1 MDYSVDDPYL
11 NWRRPLPTLKLK
23 SGTTALLV
31 TDVQYSDASINHG
44 IFAQKR
50 ERGLTAG
57 LDYYAE
63 AMSDAV
69 PNIRRLQD
77 AFRAARIEVLFSR
90 NQAATQDGRDRG
102 QIHKNHAIL
111 CPPGSLDAAILEEI
125 APVGDEI
132 VFSKT
137 TGSVFNS
144 TPIHH
149 VLFNMGIR
157 NLVICGVMTS
167 GCVESAVR
175 DASDLGYGVIMVSD
189 ACASWTE
196 ELHQASLRVVHGVF
210 GRVMDTV
217 AVLASIE
224 A

>member
-90 NQAATQDGRDRG
+90 NQAATQNGRDRG
-102 QIHKNHAIL
+102 KNPECALANSRHRRQ
-111 CPPGSLDAAILEEI
+111 PPGERVRGTDRAHGHRGR
-125 APVGDEI
+125 APD
-132 VFSKT
+132 
-137 TGSVFNS
+137 
-144 TPIHH
+144 
-149 VLFNMGIR
+149 R
-157 NLVICGVMTS
+157 
-167 GCVESAVR
+167 A
-175 DASDLGYGVIMVSD
+175 
-189 ACASWTE
+189 
-196 ELHQASLRVVHGVF
+196 
-210 GRVMDTV
+210 
-217 AVLASIE
+217 
-224 A
+224 